1 MRTIPYP
8 TPAEILVEEFLKPL
22 ELTPAQLATE
32 IHISENEIQHII
44 SGKQPITT
52 EIDLRFSRYFDVS
65 EGFWTGLQ
73 EDYNRVVVKDKLN
86 DTLRLIKPIQ
96 HYSLNANLLNQ
107 DIIKF

>member
-22 ELTPAQLATE
+22 AITPEILAAE
-32 IHISENEIQHII
+32 INISKNEMQCII
-44 SGKQPITT
+44 LGTQPITT

-73 EDYNRVVVKDKLN
+73 EDCNRAIAKDKLHE
-86 DTLRLIKPIQ
+86 TLLLIKPIQ
-96 HYSLNANLLNQ
+96 PHATLLAS
-107 DIIKF
+107 